1 MRPLLTN
8 FPATIKLITALGFML
23 FASSALSNTVIPAG
37 TIMIDLTRPNEHQ
50 QWKATNDNVMGG
62 VSQGQLTF
70 DDESSRFWGEI
81 SLDNNGGFSSI
92 NRAIDDPLPPKVDR
106 VAVSFIGDGRRYQLR
121 LATWKNGNKITYKHE
136 FTTIKG
142 QQQEKAFDLNKFQ
155 AVFRGRLINNA
166 PELTAQDIKQVGLLI
181 ADKQPGPFALNLIQ
195 IRFQSTQEVSG
206 FEPL

>member
-1 MRPLLTN
+1 MRSLLIL
-8 FPATIKLITALGFML
+8 FPATAKLITTLCFML
-23 FASSALSNTVIPAG
+23 FASIALSNTVIPAG

-70 DDESSRFWGEI
+70 DGESSRFWGEI

-92 NRAIDDPLPPKVDR
+92 NRAIEPLPPKVNR

-121 LATWKNGNKITYKHE
+121 LATWKNGNRITYKHE

-166 PELTAQDIKQVGLLI
+166 PKLTAQDIKQVGLLI

-195 IRFQSTQEVSG
+195 IRFQSSQEMTEN
-206 FEPL
+206 EPL